1 MAAGNIRQILYLSQS
16 VWGFLANRHVCHI
29 LKVKEPMEV
38 LFSWIVHFCFVLFF
52 QETSSSIASSEL
64 ISDDKMDIERDSRKR
79 KFEKVA
85 VTWP

>member
-1 MAAGNIRQILYLSQS
+1 MFATFPRLKNLWRCFFHELYIFVCL
-16 VWGFLANRHVCHI
+16 FL
-29 LKVKEPMEV
+29 
-38 LFSWIVHFCFVLFF
+38 FCFF

>member
-1 MAAGNIRQILYLSQS
+1 MFATFSRLKSLWRCFFHELYI
-16 VWGFLANRHVCHI
+16 FVC
-29 LKVKEPMEV
+29 
-38 LFSWIVHFCFVLFF
+38 FCFVLFF